1 MRSWADLLAGRWPH
15 SANRE
20 EECRRRG
27 AGVCEAT
34 TGHSGPCPLL
44 RSAPLTTA
52 PDCIAAEKCSV
63 SAPTARTRNQAP
75 VCARFAR
82 PASRPFRCSS
92 PHPECYVTRGRRPG
106 HADALTSSSTS
117 SKLQPSGIY
126 ACVCYFASLHAL
138 PICPRNT
145 TPHPS
150 LVHSVGPLLQPVQ
163 LVFAPPIQL
172 LCLSL
177 PPADQRYL
185 VTKAF
190 QPSRHRRLLRVLHR
204 PDRV

>member
-106 HADALTSSSTS
+106 HADALTSSSNRRES
-117 SKLQPSGIY
+117 MH
-126 ACVCYFASLHAL
+126 AFAISH
-138 PICPRNT
+138 RYM
-145 TPHPS
+145 PS
-150 LVHSVGPLLQPVQ
+150 LSALEIQPPTPL
-163 LVFAPPIQL
+163 
-172 LCLSL
+172 
-177 PPADQRYL
+177 
-185 VTKAF
+185 
-190 QPSRHRRLLRVLHR
+190 
-204 PDRV
+204 